1 MFYENWMSYIKDDA
15 KITKIAIPGSH
26 NSGTMGM
33 SKFARCQNG
42 TLYEQYQHGVR
53 FFDIRLKANKKGEVV
68 IAHGIA
74 SGMPA
79 QLAFESM
86 KLILEKSDEFFIL
99 NIRTYMNQKIGP
111 IKLRYNGNTAE
122 TNRLIREYL
131 SPEKYA
137 LTGFGDISNL
147 TVGDIRKSGKKYI
160 ITNAAKEYDFSN
172 DCHVADPWDS
182 KVYGYKPEKFAK
194 EILNYLRDI
203 ETKGFFWFQTQQTPN
218 LGTENGWTKWPDD
231 LDEPVRQLFSQ
242 IISDIANDPAML
254 EKVNIIAGDF
264 MARDYMKADK
274 ILALN
279 LLKDVVKEEKRA
291 EYLIAIS
298 QKAN

>member
-53 FFDIRLKANKKGEVV
+53 FFDIRLKADKKGEVY

-74 SGMPA
+74 KGMPA
-79 QLAFESM
+79 QLAFESL

-111 IKLRYNGNTAE
+111 IKLSYNGNTTE

-131 SPEKYA
+131 NPEEYA
-137 LTGFGDISNL
+137 LTGYGDISNL

-160 ITNAAKEYDFSN
+160 ITNENKEYDFSN
-172 DCHVADPWDS
+172 DCAVFGPWDS
-182 KVYGYKPEKFAK
+182 KVYGYKPEKFVK
-194 EILNYLRDI
+194 EIQSYLRDL
-203 ETKGFFWFQTQQTPN
+203 ETDGFFWFQTQQTPN

-242 IISDIANDPAML
+242 LISDIANDSAML

-279 LLKDVVKEEKRA
+279 LLKGVIKEEKRA